1 MSPDLRVDVGRV
13 IAGLKLRLAEEIT
26 KVVMLEV
33 ALAESQER
41 ERAQSLVR
49 GEASQAVTP

>member
-1 MSPDLRVDVGRV
+1 MSPDLRVDATRV
-13 IAGLKLRLAEEIT
+13 IAGLKQRLAEEIT

-41 ERAQSLVR
+41 ERAQSAALARVP
-49 GEASQAVTP
+49 EEPS